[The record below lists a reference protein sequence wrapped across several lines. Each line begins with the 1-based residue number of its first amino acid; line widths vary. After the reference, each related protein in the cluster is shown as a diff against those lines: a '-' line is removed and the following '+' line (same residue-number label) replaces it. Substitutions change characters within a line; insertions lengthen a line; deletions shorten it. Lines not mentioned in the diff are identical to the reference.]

1 MARRKSAILL
11 GLAGL
16 AARVSAACTCAGTD
30 YTHGG
35 TYYIDDNSEKYF
47 EFSSIFEGKWAERRP
62 SSTRATRANNVADRL
77 QDGPD

>member
-16 AARVSAACTCAGTD
+16 LARVSADCTCAGTD

-35 TYYIDDNSEKYF
+35 TYFIDENSDAYF
-47 EFSSIFEGKWAERRP
+47 KFSSIFEGE
-62 SSTRATRANNVADRL
+62 SGLLVMYNSTGRCL
-77 QDGPD
+77 C